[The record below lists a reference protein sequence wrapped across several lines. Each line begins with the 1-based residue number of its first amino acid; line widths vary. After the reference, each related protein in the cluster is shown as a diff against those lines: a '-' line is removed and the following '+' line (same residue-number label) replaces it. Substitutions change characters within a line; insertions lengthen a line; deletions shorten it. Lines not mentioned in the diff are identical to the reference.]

1 MKPKPLANQYCGI
14 GLSILPQPRSDV
26 FDLSWERQFGWPNS
40 AVAGVDEAGRGAWC
54 GPVVAAAVIMPEDET
69 ILGLNDSKKLSPRR
83 RAALAAQIQHAC
95 QVGIGQASVEEI
107 DRLNILQASL
117 LAMRRALLAVGA
129 EAALIDGNK
138 IPDMRDVAMPC
149 KPVIGGDAKIVSIAA
164 ASIIAKQHRDQI
176 MDRLSEVFPDYDWQR
191 NKGYGTASHQKALA
205 AFGPCAHHRYS
216 FKPIRSLALNPVDKT
231 GEM

>member
-1 MKPKPLANQYCGI
+1 M
-14 GLSILPQPRSDV
+14 PQPRSDV
-26 FDLSWERQFGWPNS
+26 FDLSWERQLGWPDS

-54 GPVVAAAVIMPEDET
+54 GPVVAAAVIMPTGET
-69 ILGLNDSKKLSPRR
+69 IPGLNDSKKLSPRR
-83 RAALAAQIQHAC
+83 RTALAAQIQQLC
-95 QVGIGQASVEEI
+95 RVGIGQASVEEI

-117 LAMRRALLAVGA
+117 LAMRRALLAVAA

-149 KPVIGGDAKIVSIAA
+149 TPVIGGDAKVASIAA
-164 ASIIAKQHRDQI
+164 ASIMAKQHRDQI
-176 MDRLSEVFPDYDWQR
+176 MDGLSENFPDYDWQH

-205 AFGPCAHHRYS
+205 ACGPCAHHRLS
-216 FKPIRSLALNPVDKT
+216 FKPIRDLVLAPVDKT